1 MKKRKKL
8 IILIFCS
15 LLIGSIFLLEN
26 GISSLNIKGFVEIG
40 EKNSLIDTRIS
51 NSSDFITINYTNAL
65 SELKQTTNDLKE
77 AKKIYENQAALSN
90 SDTSQQEKFDIEYLW
105 TKLGNY
111 ARDENVVIKIDL
123 VLSEINSNLYCLN
136 FSVTGDYTNT
146 TNFINDIEND
156 SDLGFKIEN
165 FKMVETR
172 RFRKFTY
179 NLYM

>member
-40 EKNSLIDTRIS
+40 EKNKLIDTRIS
-51 NSSDFITINYTNAL
+51 NLSDFITINYTNAL

-165 FKMVETR
+165 FKMIETR
-172 RFRKFTY
+172 KLWNVTY
-179 NLYM
+179 NVYM

>member
-40 EKNSLIDTRIS
+40 EKNKLIDTRIS
-51 NSSDFITINYTNAL
+51 NLSDFITINYTNAL

>member
-26 GISSLNIKGFVEIG
+26 GISSLNIKGCVEIG
-40 EKNSLIDTRIS
+40 EKNKLIDTRIS
-51 NSSDFITINYTNAL
+51 NLSDFITMNYTNAL
-65 SELKQTTNDLKE
+65 SALKQTTNDLKE

>member
-51 NSSDFITINYTNAL
+51 NLSDFITINYTNAL

>member
-1 MKKRKKL
+1 MKKRRKL

-26 GISSLNIKGFVEIG
+26 GISLLNIKGFVEIG
-40 EKNSLIDTRIS
+40 QKKQLIDTRVS
-51 NSSDFITINYTNAL
+51 HLSDFITINYTNAL
-65 SELKQTTNDLKE
+65 AELKQATTDLNR
-77 AKKIYENQAALSN
+77 AKKAYEDQVEA
-90 SDTSQQEKFDIEYLW
+90 SDSYISEQEKHDINYLW

-123 VLSEINSNLYCLN
+123 VLSEIDSNLYCLN

-165 FKMVETR
+165 FKMIETR
-172 RFRKFTY
+172 KLWNVTY
-179 NLYM
+179 NVYM

>member
-8 IILIFCS
+8 IILIFYS
-15 LLIGSIFLLEN
+15 LLICSIFLLEN

-40 EKNSLIDTRIS
+40 EKNKLIDTRIS
-51 NSSDFITINYTNAL
+51 NLSDFITINYTNAL

>member
-1 MKKRKKL
+1 M
-8 IILIFCS
+8 
-15 LLIGSIFLLEN
+15 EN

-40 EKNSLIDTRIS
+40 EKNKLIDTRIS
-51 NSSDFITINYTNAL
+51 NLSDFITINYTNAL

>member
-26 GISSLNIKGFVEIG
+26 GISGLNIKGFVEIG
-40 EKNSLIDTRIS
+40 EKNKLIDTRIS
-51 NSSDFITINYTNAL
+51 NLSDFITINYTNAL
-65 SELKQTTNDLKE
+65 SELKQATNDLKE

-90 SDTSQQEKFDIEYLW
+90 SYSQQEKFDIEYLW

-123 VLSEINSNLYCLN
+123 VLSEIDSNLYCLN
-136 FSVTGDYTNT
+136 FSVTGDYANT

-172 RFRKFTY
+172 KLGNVTY
-179 NLYM
+179 NIYM